1 MKKPAFLIVFGIA
14 ATLFPAG
21 FARMDPGSGAP
32 GYSARITMVDGSSR
46 MARIDGVGC
55 SVSICSR
62 TLIEGRDENV
72 GWVKMPLDSIA
83 EIRGTTAHDAL
94 FVMKDGSQRRL
105 SLVKDFRVLYL
116 GGTGVARVDLAQV
129 KSVDFRH

>member
-1 MKKPAFLIVFGIA
+1 MRKPAFLIVFGIA
-14 ATLFPAG
+14 ATLFPAS
-21 FARMDPGSGAP
+21 FARMDPSARSSGR
-32 GYSARITMVDGSSR
+32 SARITMVDGSSR

-62 TLIEGRDENV
+62 TLIEGRSESQ

-83 EIRGTTAHDAL
+83 EIRDTTANDVL

-116 GGTGVARVDLAQV
+116 GGLGAVRLDLTQV
-129 KSVDFRH
+129 KAVDFM